1 MKMQRTHKQNNKLA
15 VNVWGNGG
23 KAYVAIT
30 GESGKWR
37 EAGSLLKSKSK
48 TISKLTMVP
57 SAAIASAMASLL
69 VITVCLFH
77 LHPSHGFSLVLPS
90 PVSRHADIA
99 TRCRRDHKGRR
110 GTSSTRINVLPTRR
124 QSSCIDHDSDNDE
137 SDYSVVSIVAVKS
150 RRSFFAASMAAASS
164 SLFMASS
171 ARALGEVEGIA
182 AATDASVVGGGS
194 AKSTADATITDKI
207 FIEFKGLSPPSS
219 SSDGQSNTNDR
230 IVIGLFGNDAPQ
242 PVSILKQL
250 VTKDGY
256 KDSKCKSLDT
266 SRTLIKEQLEANK
279 VYNTCMETED
289 TTGVNYDYASV
300 WRVIPNERVDVG
312 AVSGRFVARE
322 NPNFVD
328 GSGSGDKLR
337 HDAAGVVSVRRGNEG
352 GFGFTI
358 FPGGGSNDA
367 ARILDEDN
375 IVVGRVLEGMDVVQR
390 LNELPVVKQSAGSI
404 LGGGGSGASGK
415 EKSKVAPSRGCRY
428 GGTELYCNEYKP
440 LRKVLLDKTGVL

>member
-1 MKMQRTHKQNNKLA
+1 MSMAKVTSAFHPRQYLA
-15 VNVWGNGG
+15 
-23 KAYVAIT
+23 A
-30 GESGKWR
+30 
-37 EAGSLLKSKSK
+37 
-48 TISKLTMVP
+48 
-57 SAAIASAMASLL
+57 AMASLL
-69 VITVCLFH
+69 VITITACLLH
-77 LHPSHGFSLVLPS
+77 LHPSHGFGLVLPPT
-90 PVSRHADIA
+90 PVTRHADIA
-99 TRCRRDHKGRR
+99 TQCRRDQLKGRR
-110 GTSSTRINVLPTRR
+110 GACSGITRSSDLATRR
-124 QSSCIDHDSDNDE
+124 HSTCIDRDIDNDE
-137 SDYSVVSIVAVKS
+137 SDFSDAKIVAVKS
-150 RRSFFAASMAAASS
+150 RRSFFATSMTAASS
-164 SLFMASS
+164 SFLMASS
-171 ARALGEVEGIA
+171 ARALEEVEGIA
-182 AATDASVVGGGS
+182 AATDAGIVGGGS
-194 AKSTADATITDKI
+194 VKSTADATITDKI
-207 FIEFKGLSPPSS
+207 FIEFKGLSPP

-256 KDSKCKSLDT
+256 KDAKCKPLDT

-289 TTGVNYDYASV
+289 TMGVNYDYATV

-328 GSGSGDKLR
+328 GNTSGGRLR

-358 FPGGGSNDA
+358 FPTGGSNDA

-375 IVVGRVLEGMDVVQR
+375 IVVGRVIEGMDVVHR